1 MLPVLLLKVSSSFFT
16 FFFLIFFFNSFANA
30 TERALLTEEKIS
42 EKY

>member
-1 MLPVLLLKVSSSFFT
+1 MLPVLLLKVSFSFF
-16 FFFLIFFFNSFANA
+16 FFFDFFFFNSFANA